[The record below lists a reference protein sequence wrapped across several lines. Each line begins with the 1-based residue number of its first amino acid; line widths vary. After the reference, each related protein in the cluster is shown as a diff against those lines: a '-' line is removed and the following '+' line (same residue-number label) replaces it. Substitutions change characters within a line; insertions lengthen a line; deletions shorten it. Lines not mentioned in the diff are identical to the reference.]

1 MLTQSLAKFR
11 QEDKIGLKRQNRFC
25 NTGGNT
31 AVANT
36 NNFGLSTSEGKNGY
50 RPPSSSATYNSAGGL
65 PMQIRSRFQ
74 RKQPAT
80 IVRNSHSNNSKPSCS
95 APAVKK

>member
-11 QEDKIGLKRQNRFC
+11 QEDKIGLKRQNRYC

-31 AVANT
+31 TTGNT
-36 NNFGLSTSEGKNGY
+36 NNFGLSANEGKNGY
-50 RPPSSSATYNSAGGL
+50 RPPSSSATYNSVGL

-80 IVRNSHSNNSKPSCS
+80 IVRNSHSNNSKPTG
-95 APAVKK
+95 AIVAKK